1 MKILYICPDLGIP
14 VLGRKGA
21 SVHVRELVAAFGRAG
36 HSVVLAAPLLNKS
49 PWEEPAELEAQL
61 LHAPPAPDVVSA
73 FYGLKAFNETLGI
86 EDSLPGELR
95 RILYDQDLAAQL
107 KRRFEN
113 HAPDFIYE
121 RASLYST
128 AGVLLARELE
138 RPLIVELNS
147 PLSVEQATYRATGLG
162 DLAARAERWALA
174 RADAVL
180 AVSTPLRDYAI
191 SLGAEPDR
199 VHVVPNGVDP
209 ELFKPGEPDLEVRKR
224 WGLDED
230 PVLGFVGGLRPWHG
244 VEVLPALLSRLV
256 GRFPG
261 LRLVIVGDG
270 QLRGELERDLAN
282 EGLARRSAHGVA
294 PARGGGGP
302 DPPVRR
308 GPGPLL
314 PPRSRFLLLP
324 LKLFEYM
331 ACGAPVVAA
340 STGTD
345 RGGGA
350 RRRDGSALPTRRAGR
365 TTCGLRT
372 AAERSGPTA
381 AHGPGGGKGDPRPLH
396 VGPQRGACDRTCE
409 DLMAAGGSDEGAR
422 GGCSAKDPLGVT
434 GDPAMSSSRRH
445 LIRRRRSGSW
455 TSRRLTG
462 ENGLPHL
469 RTIRVTDINRDGA
482 A

>member
-1 MKILYICPDLGIP
+1 MKILYLCPDLGIP

-95 RILYDQDLAAQL
+95 RILYDQDLGAQL

-191 SLGAEPDR
+191 SLGAEQDR
-199 VHVVPNGVDP
+199 VHVVPNGVDAD
-209 ELFKPGEPDLEVRKR
+209 LFKPREPDLEVRKR
-224 WGLDED
+224 WGLDDD

-244 VEVLPALLSRLV
+244 VEVLPALLDRLV
-256 GRFPG
+256 SRYPG

-270 QLRGELERDLAN
+270 PLRGELEHELR
-282 EGLARRSAHGVA
+282 ERRLARSAVLTGSLPHEEVPALIHQFDVA
-294 PARGGGGP
+294 LAPY
-302 DPPVRR
+302 
-308 GPGPLL
+308 
-314 PPRSRFLLLP
+314 SRPHHDFYFSP

-331 ACGAPVVAA
+331 ACGVPVIAA
-340 STGTD
+340 ALGQIEEVVRDGETGLLYPPGQQD
-345 RGGGA
+345 ALLAACERLLSHPDL
-350 RRRDGSALPTRRAGR
+350 RRRLGR
-365 TTCGLRT
+365 M
-372 AAERSGPTA
+372 AAKEIHNHYTWDRNSERVIELA
-381 AHGPGGGKGDPRPLH
+381 RH
-396 VGPQRGACDRTCE
+396 
-409 DLMAAGGSDEGAR
+409 LMAAGGLS
-422 GGCSAKDPLGVT
+422 
-434 GDPAMSSSRRH
+434 
-445 LIRRRRSGSW
+445 
-455 TSRRLTG
+455 
-462 ENGLPHL
+462 
-469 RTIRVTDINRDGA
+469 
-482 A
+482 

>member
-1 MKILYICPDLGIP
+1 MYLCPDLGIP

-61 LHAPPAPDVVSA
+61 LHAPPATDVVSA

-162 DLAARAERWALA
+162 DLAARAERWALE

-191 SLGAEPDR
+191 SLGAEQDR

-224 WGLDED
+224 WGLDDD

-244 VEVLPALLSRLV
+244 VEVLPALLDR
-256 GRFPG
+256 R
-261 LRLVIVGDG
+261 
-270 QLRGELERDLAN
+270 
-282 EGLARRSAHGVA
+282 LARSALLTGSLPHEEVA
-294 PARGGGGP
+294 ALIHQFDVALAPYSRP
-302 DPPVRR
+302 DHDFYF
-308 GPGPLL
+308 
-314 PPRSRFLLLP
+314 SP

-331 ACGAPVVAA
+331 ACGVPVVAA
-340 STGTD
+340 ALGQIEGVVRDGETGLLYPPGQHD
-345 RGGGA
+345 ALLAACERLLSHPDL
-350 RRRDGSALPTRRAGR
+350 RRRLGR
-365 TTCGLRT
+365 M
-372 AAERSGPTA
+372 AAKEIHNHYTWDRNSERVIELA
-381 AHGPGGGKGDPRPLH
+381 RH
-396 VGPQRGACDRTCE
+396 
-409 DLMAAGGSDEGAR
+409 LMAAGGLS
-422 GGCSAKDPLGVT
+422 
-434 GDPAMSSSRRH
+434 
-445 LIRRRRSGSW
+445 
-455 TSRRLTG
+455 
-462 ENGLPHL
+462 
-469 RTIRVTDINRDGA
+469 
-482 A
+482 

>member
-1 MKILYICPDLGIP
+1 MKILYLCPDLGIP

-191 SLGAEPDR
+191 SLGAEQDR

-224 WGLDED
+224 WGLDDD

-244 VEVLPALLSRLV
+244 VEVLPALLDRLV
-256 GRFPG
+256 SRYPG

-270 QLRGELERDLAN
+270 PLRGELEHELR
-282 EGLARRSAHGVA
+282 ERRLARSAVLTGSLPHEEVA
-294 PARGGGGP
+294 ALIHQFDVALAPYSRP
-302 DPPVRR
+302 DHDFYF
-308 GPGPLL
+308 
-314 PPRSRFLLLP
+314 SP

-331 ACGAPVVAA
+331 ACGVPVVAA
-340 STGTD
+340 ALGQIEEVVRDGETGLLYPAGQQD
-345 RGGGA
+345 ALLAACERLLSDPDL
-350 RRRDGSALPTRRAGR
+350 RRRVGMVAAKEIHNHYTWDSN
-365 TTCGLRT
+365 
-372 AAERSGPTA
+372 AERVVELA
-381 AHGPGGGKGDPRPLH
+381 RH
-396 VGPQRGACDRTCE
+396 
-409 DLMAAGGSDEGAR
+409 LMAAGGLS
-422 GGCSAKDPLGVT
+422 
-434 GDPAMSSSRRH
+434 
-445 LIRRRRSGSW
+445 
-455 TSRRLTG
+455 
-462 ENGLPHL
+462 
-469 RTIRVTDINRDGA
+469 
-482 A
+482 